1 MRKPLIAII
10 GVSGSGKSTI
20 ANKLERKHGYTSVKS
35 YTTRPVRDDLED
47 INTHTFITLDEIDQ
61 YKDDIVADNWY
72 NDNYYFCTKM
82 QLDNSD
88 IYIVDKSGLIKL
100 YKNYFNKDIVSI
112 YLEVSPEIVAQRME
126 QRGDSNE
133 QIMTRLQYDSEAFK
147 DVKEMCDFVCTNE
160 TQNQMNDIIEFIDM
174 LFKYYN
180 AKGE

>member
-20 ANKLERKHGYTSVKS
+20 ANKLERKYGYKSVKS
-35 YTTRPVRDDLED
+35 YTTRPIRDDPED
-47 INTHTFITLDEIDQ
+47 ISTHTFITLDEIDQ

-72 NDNYYFCTKM
+72 NDNYYFCTKT

-100 YKNYFNKDIVSI
+100 YKNYFNKDIISI

-147 DVKEMCDFVCTNE
+147 GVKEMCDFVCTNE
-160 TQNQMNDIIEFIDM
+160 TQNQMNDVIEFIDM

-180 AKGE
+180 VKGE

>member
-1 MRKPLIAII
+1 MSKPLIAIM

-35 YTTRPVRDDLED
+35 YTTRPIRDDPED
-47 INTHTFITLDEIDQ
+47 VSTHTFVTLDEIDQ

-72 NDNYYFCTKM
+72 NDNYYFCTKT

-88 IYIVDKSGLIKL
+88 IYVVDKSGLIKL
-100 YKNYFNKDIVSI
+100 YKNYFNKDIISI
-112 YLEVSPEIVAQRME
+112 YLETSPEIVARRME

-180 AKGE
+180 VKGE